1 MQNRGE
7 VKDSFRLLVLAS
19 LLTLALWFI
28 PFAGVI
34 TWPIRQ
40 FVTLVHEAG
49 HALAALA
56 TFGEVRRV
64 TLDWSGSGETWFVG
78 GSRLIVA
85 SAGYLSTI
93 LYGSALLL
101 WLRRARN
108 ARHAAIVTGVLLLL
122 ITVLFGG
129 NLLAWLMGLA
139 CGAGC
144 LLLGLK
150 GKPKLTH
157 FVMSF
162 LAVQCVLNALY
173 DLRTLLFLSA
183 YDSNIHTDAQLMAN
197 ATNGWIPGL
206 AWALGWSGIAV
217 LMLGV
222 TLWVYYRSLRQRAAL
237 AEPVMPTLLTDS
249 TSSTS
254 DVAQPRW

>member
-1 MQNRGE
+1 MQSPSE
-7 VKDSFRLLVLAS
+7 VKESFRLLVLAS

-28 PFAGVI
+28 PFAGVL

-56 TFGEVRRV
+56 TFGDVRRV

-101 WLRRARN
+101 MLRRARN
-108 ARHAAIVTGVLLLL
+108 ARGAAVCTGVLLLL

-129 NLLAWLMGLA
+129 NLLAWLMGL
-139 CGAGC
+139 
-144 LLLGLK
+144 
-150 GKPKLTH
+150 T
-157 FVMSF
+157 F
-162 LAVQCVLNALY
+162 
-173 DLRTLLFLSA
+173 
-183 YDSNIHTDAQLMAN
+183 
-197 ATNGWIPGL
+197 
-206 AWALGWSGIAV
+206 
-217 LMLGV
+217 
-222 TLWVYYRSLRQRAAL
+222 
-237 AEPVMPTLLTDS
+237 
-249 TSSTS
+249 
-254 DVAQPRW
+254 